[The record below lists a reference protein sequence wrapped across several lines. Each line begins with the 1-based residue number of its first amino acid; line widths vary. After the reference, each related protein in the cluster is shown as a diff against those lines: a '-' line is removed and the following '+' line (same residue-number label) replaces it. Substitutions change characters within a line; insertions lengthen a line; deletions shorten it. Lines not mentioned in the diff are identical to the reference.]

1 MLVELRRKL
10 ASTKL
15 ATLLRR
21 LIRGKEGAMPSNPLC
36 RPVFSGVYGDKP
48 GFREAYEAGLKT
60 IEPLGDAGEVFR
72 YDMQRVYVC

>member
-36 RPVFSGVYGDKP
+36 RPVFSGAYGDKP
-48 GFREAYEAGLKT
+48 GFREAYEAGLRT
-60 IEPLGDAGEVFR
+60 IEPLGDAGEVF
-72 YDMQRVYVC
+72 QRHLHTVAGR